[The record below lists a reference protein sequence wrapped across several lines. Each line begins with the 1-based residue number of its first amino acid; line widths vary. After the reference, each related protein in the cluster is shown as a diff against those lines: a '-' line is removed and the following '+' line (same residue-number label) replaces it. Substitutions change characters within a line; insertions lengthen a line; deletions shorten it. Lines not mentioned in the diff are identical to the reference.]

1 MSNAC
6 ALVDIG
12 VNLTHRR
19 FDRDR
24 DAVIDRAIDAGVTT
38 MILTGV
44 DANESRVA
52 LELTHQRPG
61 QLWATAGV
69 HPHHARRWGAETASE
84 IRELAADP
92 RVVAIGETGLDFNRD
107 FSPRSVQER
116 VFARQLELAVELQRP
131 IFLHQRDA
139 QDRFLAILG
148 EYRDSLVDAVVHCF
162 TGGRAELWSYL
173 DLDLYIGVT
182 GWVCDERRGEP
193 LRSCVCD
200 ILDDRLLIETD
211 APYLPPRDLEP
222 KPRDGRNEPAFLPH
236 ILHRLADL
244 RGSDAQQL
252 ANTTTASARRFF
264 RIGPGKNRP

>member
-6 ALVDIG
+6 ELVDIG

-24 DAVIDRAIDAGVTT
+24 DAVIDRAIDAGVAT

-44 DANESRVA
+44 DANESRAA
-52 LELTHQRPG
+52 LDLTRRRPG

-69 HPHHARRWGAETASE
+69 HPHHARDWSAETGSE

-92 RVVAIGETGLDFNRD
+92 RMVAIGETGLDFNRD

-116 VFARQLELAVELQRP
+116 VFARQLELAVELKRP
-131 IFLHQRDA
+131 VFLHQRDA
-139 QDRFLAILG
+139 QDRFLAILR
-148 EYRDSLVDAVVHCF
+148 ECRDSLLETVVHCF

-182 GWVCDERRGEP
+182 GWVCDERRGEL

-200 ILDDRLLIETD
+200 IPDDRLLIETD
-211 APYLPPRDLEP
+211 AP
-222 KPRDGRNEPAFLPH
+222 
-236 ILHRLADL
+236 
-244 RGSDAQQL
+244 
-252 ANTTTASARRFF
+252 
-264 RIGPGKNRP
+264 